1 MTVTSARFETPGCS
15 SDGCDADAEYA
26 IRYRAKDSS
35 GVSRAEFVKEGD
47 VRETVTP
54 TGRAQNLGG
63 RVVFTTGFLESG
75 ADAITGTTVDIEA
88 TDTHGA
94 ATRQTALERQN
105 FYGNLAGEL
114 DHENVYT
121 VAAASELARVSGFAS
136 SYGAPVRGAKQSA
149 EGVPAFLRTLSEDP
163 LAVLEGITEILRVL
177 EKYGILDT
185 LVEAF
190 AGPLQEKQETNN
202 PYSESET
209 PELYRAYKI
218 SWYQGYAGGKAT
230 QVVLGAGAAKAVT
243 KSAKV
248 RKLDDSL
255 SGQSNSYRALRS
267 VKQRKDAAEAV
278 AATKV
283 LRGTARVGSGALRGV
298 WTVGSKVKVWRVSA
312 KADLDTN
319 DLSDAEQ
326 QAVGRFVVREGDD
339 GARVLADGGEDTVDI
354 IRRYDGVDEQT
365 AERLTTLRDA
375 GELTQSDLRLLENSL
390 DRGNIDAGD
399 LRRISKLLSES
410 NGLRDDDISVAVLV
424 DIAERG
430 DFSDTLG
437 IVAPNDVII
446 KNGYSVDTVR
456 LHVGNKNK
464 GRTHYVLRHVAGA
477 ERRGEGI
484 TSIWPMGQSIGGRT
498 MADLVDY
505 EDITRLVYTTIK
517 YGEAND
523 KGTSVNL
530 YTMMSV

>member
-1 MTVTSARFETPGCS
+1 
-15 SDGCDADAEYA
+15 
-26 IRYRAKDSS
+26 
-35 GVSRAEFVKEGD
+35 
-47 VRETVTP
+47 
-54 TGRAQNLGG
+54 
-63 RVVFTTGFLESG
+63 
-75 ADAITGTTVDIEA
+75 
-88 TDTHGA
+88 
-94 ATRQTALERQN
+94 
-105 FYGNLAGEL
+105 
-114 DHENVYT
+114 
-121 VAAASELARVSGFAS
+121 
-136 SYGAPVRGAKQSA
+136 
-149 EGVPAFLRTLSEDP
+149 
-163 LAVLEGITEILRVL
+163 
-177 EKYGILDT
+177 
-185 LVEAF
+185 
-190 AGPLQEKQETNN
+190 
-202 PYSESET
+202 
-209 PELYRAYKI
+209 
-218 SWYQGYAGGKAT
+218 
-230 QVVLGAGAAKAVT
+230 
-243 KSAKV
+243 V